1 MHRTGA
7 VFCSRILN
15 ECVIYLIH
23 MRKKRE
29 AAGLTPERS
38 TEELEYKS
46 AHAQPEEKRPYTPR
60 PKSQIVLA
68 WVLRE
73 YQCCAKDV
81 YLLSCTPGG
90 TLFFC
95 RKE

>member
-38 TEELEYKS
+38 TEELEY
-46 AHAQPEEKRPYTPR
+46 

-68 WVLRE
+68 WVLL
-73 YQCCAKDV
+73 AV
-81 YLLSCTPGG
+81 VLFAIGG
-90 TLFFC
+90 MCYWQMFGRF
-95 RKE
+95 